1 MQMVKIR
8 VPERSDRAKSLVEMA
23 RRGRV
28 VCLPD
33 DVFIVPEPALELLQS
48 LGVNYQELG
57 RWGFAAKAYL
67 ACPPKSGPVASRPP
81 RAFHGERDRARS
93 LGLRDGL
100 RHGLH
105 DPDGQDVVAA
115 AARDAVLPHQRLGR
129 VEHRLAAED
138 QRLGAVLGEA
148 D

>member
-8 VPERSDRAKSLVEMA
+8 VPERSDRVKSLVEVA

-57 RWGFAAKAYL
+57 RGGFDYAEEA
-67 ACPPKSGPVASRPP
+67 
-81 RAFHGERDRARS
+81 
-93 LGLRDGL
+93 LRDS
-100 RHGLH
+100 
-105 DPDGQDVVAA
+105 
-115 AARDAVLPHQRLGR
+115 
-129 VEHRLAAED
+129 LA
-138 QRLGAVLGEA
+138 LKT
-148 D
+148 

>member
-33 DVFIVPEPALELLQS
+33 DVFVVPEPALELLQS

-57 RWGFAAKAYL
+57 RGGFDYAEKALRDSLAAKA
-67 ACPPKSGPVASRPP
+67 
-81 RAFHGERDRARS
+81 
-93 LGLRDGL
+93 
-100 RHGLH
+100 
-105 DPDGQDVVAA
+105 
-115 AARDAVLPHQRLGR
+115 
-129 VEHRLAAED
+129 
-138 QRLGAVLGEA
+138 
-148 D
+148 

>member
-33 DVFIVPEPALELLQS
+33 DVFVVPEPALELLQS

-57 RWGFAAKAYL
+57 RGGFDYAEKA
-67 ACPPKSGPVASRPP
+67 
-81 RAFHGERDRARS
+81 
-93 LGLRDGL
+93 L
-100 RHGLH
+100 RH
-105 DPDGQDVVAA
+105 P
-115 AARDAVLPHQRLGR
+115 
-129 VEHRLAAED
+129 LAAE
-138 QRLGAVLGEA
+138 A
-148 D
+148 

>member
-33 DVFIVPEPALELLQS
+33 DVFVVPEPALELLQS

-57 RWGFAAKAYL
+57 RGGFDYAEKALRDPLAAKA
-67 ACPPKSGPVASRPP
+67 
-81 RAFHGERDRARS
+81 
-93 LGLRDGL
+93 
-100 RHGLH
+100 
-105 DPDGQDVVAA
+105 
-115 AARDAVLPHQRLGR
+115 
-129 VEHRLAAED
+129 
-138 QRLGAVLGEA
+138 
-148 D
+148 